1 MKKLFKI
8 MLIATLVVC
17 AFTAFT
23 ACNKDDNKPPLLF
36 GKEVLALTSQ
46 MDTLTQLK
54 NGSADMAVIDAIMA
68 GYFLTKGEFAGTMK
82 VLDNVELNEEQY
94 GIAARKSD
102 KEFMSKINEGLIAL
116 YKNGKMGEIA
126 RTYGLESE
134 VIVSDDTTD
143 SFADAEDNSWE
154 EIVASKKIVIGY
166 TLFEPIAY
174 EENGK
179 LKGYDIDLAKAVV
192 AYLNEKYSAQ
202 IEVEFKL
209 IVWANKET
217 EIANGSID
225 LIWNGMTIT
234 PALKENLSV
243 SVPYLKNEQVCLVKN
258 ADYEKYST
266 FTAFLKNSRNAVVAV
281 ENGSAAYKIL
291 TMEI

>member
-23 ACNKDDNKPPLLF
+23 ACNKDDNKPQLLF

-102 KEFMSKINEGLIAL
+102 KAFMSKINEGLIAL

-143 SFADAEDNSWE
+143 SFADATDNSWK

-174 EENGK
+174 EENGN

-234 PALKENLSV
+234 DERLAAMEISI
-243 SVPYLKNEQVCLVKN
+243 PYMKNKQVAIIRSEDADKYTSDTSTWSDAVLV
-258 ADYEKYST
+258 AES
-266 FTAFLKNSRNAVVAV
+266 
-281 ENGSAAYKIL
+281 GSAGEGCIVKSK
-291 TMEI
+291 